1 MNSLLILLSTFFF
14 STAVR
19 EHSPDAIVG
28 IWQNGTG
35 KGHIQIYKQNNKYY
49 GKIIWLKDG
58 KDKSG
63 NPKVDL
69 KNPDPAKRNKPLI
82 GLIMLRDFKY
92 EEEGEWS
99 GGRLYN
105 PSDGKEY
112 KAYFRMKDPRTLLV
126 RGYVGIS
133 VIGKTD
139 EWTRVR

>member
-1 MNSLLILLSTFFF
+1 MNVLFILF
-14 STAVR
+14 STLLFTAAPA
-19 EHSPDAIVG
+19 ESPDAIVG

-35 KGHIQIYKQNNKYY
+35 KGHIQIYKHNNKFF
-49 GKIIWLKDG
+49 GKIIWLKDA

-63 NPKVDL
+63 NPKMDM

-82 GLIMLRDFKY
+82 GLVMLRDFEY
-92 EEEGEWS
+92 EKGGEWS

-112 KAYFRMKDPRTLLV
+112 KAYFRLKDTKTLLV

-133 VIGKTD
+133 VLGKTD